1 MQITIP
7 DLETSKVLSFAKTLN
22 EIEINKLSP
31 DEKVVFAANMNW
43 VRPFGMLFA
52 ICSIKQFRRKYHDLN
67 CSMYC
72 DQARNGVSY
81 AAQMGFFKAISEML
95 PIGKEPGEATGN
107 ENYVPVTELD
117 FAEMCK
123 TSISNGRMIDSEDL
137 LEEKSSELAT
147 VLSRGDKDVHDILTY
162 LIREMLRNIDEHSGT
177 RKCLICGQYWS
188 DQTAEIAIIDE
199 GQGILSSLRRNSIHR
214 NYIETDEDALKWAI
228 KAGISCAFKPD
239 KSGGITPSGL
249 WENSGFGLY
258 MAREICRNL
267 NGTFTIV
274 SGNQYLSILSN
285 GHINTGDTY
294 IQGTAIRM
302 NISTRNLGESKKLI
316 REIAAQGE
324 EQAKTIRNAFKR
336 ASVPSKGLI
345 NNY

>member
-7 DLETSKVLSFAKTLN
+7 DLETSRALSFAKTIN
-22 EIEINKLSP
+22 EIKIKKLLP
-31 DEKVVFAANMNW
+31 DEKIVFAAKMNW
-43 VRPFGMLFA
+43 VRPFGMLFT
-52 ICSIKQFRRKYHDLN
+52 ICSIKQFRRKFHDLN
-67 CSMYC
+67 CCMYF
-72 DQARNGVSY
+72 DQTKKGVSY
-81 AAQMGFFKAISEML
+81 AAQMGFFKSISEML
-95 PIGKEPGEATGN
+95 PLGKEPGEATGN

-123 TSISNGRMIDSEDL
+123 TSISNGNMIHPEDL

-147 VLSRGDKDVHDILTY
+147 VLSRGNKEVHDIFTY

-188 DQTAEIAIIDE
+188 DETAEIAIIDE
-199 GQGILSSLRRNSIHR
+199 GQGILNSLRRNSIHR

-228 KAGISCAFKPD
+228 KAGISCTFRPD
-239 KSGGITPSGL
+239 KNGGIALSGL

-274 SGNQYLSILSN
+274 SGNQYLSIFSN
-285 GHINTGDTY
+285 GHINIGDTY

-302 NISTRNLGESKKLI
+302 YISTRNLGESKNLI
-316 REIAAQGE
+316 QEIAAQGE

-336 ASVPSKGLI
+336 ASVPSTGLI
-345 NNY
+345 NHY